1 MGLVR
6 HPLNRQHFSFAE
18 SFQVRWFQIKS
29 LRLTTDADVTI
40 QTALIFT
47 GVDNSF
53 ETLDVASVFTK
64 LSHNPDLLLREILI
78 GFSAFIFIP
87 VVGEIV
93 AAGATL
99 AYDVIGYADGTAA
112 AAIGNGAGLFATIL
126 AGA

>member
-1 MGLVR
+1 MLR
-6 HPLNRQHFSFAE
+6 NDLYAE
-18 SFQVRWFQIKS
+18 SFQVRWFQRKS

-40 QTALIFT
+40 QTALIFA

-64 LSHNPDLLLREILI
+64 PSHNPDCLLREILI
-78 GFSAFIFIP
+78 GFPALAVAVFTFIP

-93 AAGATL
+93 AAEATL
-99 AYDVIGYADGTAA
+99 AYDVIGYAGGTAA
-112 AAIGNGAGLFATIL
+112 AAIGNGAGLFATVL